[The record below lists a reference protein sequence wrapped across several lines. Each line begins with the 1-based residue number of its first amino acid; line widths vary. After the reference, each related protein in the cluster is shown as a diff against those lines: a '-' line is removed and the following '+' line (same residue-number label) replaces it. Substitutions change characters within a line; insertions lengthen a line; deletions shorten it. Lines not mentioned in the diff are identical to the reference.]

1 MSMWVE
7 RMGLGGVENF
17 IRSISQGLANT
28 VLGYFTHSKDSDEPD
43 IQELIASSLHDLYGE
58 AAPTAISQAG
68 ACLASEYRGNV
79 THFLTHF
86 FYPCLEVLDRI
97 KICQLSATRHAEDD
111 WPLGY
116 KGAVIV
122 HIYNTSDQE
131 QLAEGEFLFCV
142 CTQSRDCP
150 CLVLRYQGTDG
161 VHEYLVLES
170 EYREVFT
177 MDWVRKKPPK
187 TEDQDWPRVLRN
199 CLAIMEEKIQRL
211 RWEEVAGDMET
222 EDSGS
227 CASAS
232 KDSDISGSQEA
243 NPSSDSAV
251 VNDFSSASV
260 KDGGSSQSCSRHSS
274 SGSLSSNGYHTKR
287 DLDCPRVIMDLD
299 YDLLRSGVAIL
310 PGSRDVNGGAVVFIF
325 TGSMIWH
332 NRQVLSV
339 ELAKLLMYYHSVP
352 RPDAVRHGMTL
363 VADIRGSTS
372 SIINTLLESLYI
384 FQDNI
389 PDGMAVVHLMADR
402 STQSLVFKSPVYD
415 PHAGLKLDLI
425 LSQDLIHRFVALNQ
439 LPFALDGNFNY
450 SHDEWVRFRM
460 KLEPFLADCREVAKY
475 LVQVMQDLSSLEKLP
490 RTTHETSQLI
500 EQHEHLVK
508 KAFDDPR
515 LVVLQ
520 HDGETTMSSL
530 RRNASLSAHSDDYKC
545 AMETINTLFRQL
557 QDTMRKLVKMAETR
571 LNKLEQCLQLREFEE
586 ECTKLISWTSN
597 DGSHNIQRHACTA
610 DNLKAARIQQKDF
623 EKFYFSAMKH
633 IEKGNDMLEE
643 ASMLTQTGNE
653 VTGYKDLAR
662 MLKKHLQQFTSQL
675 EATRERIEGTAQCYH
690 LLDKS
695 YEWALEAMKYVA
707 SMRMEHCA
715 SPDGLDKLLKS
726 LDAYLKEHPPLTE
739 DAFLQM
745 INTAQKLHNDKL
757 LEQCRVAKARCEETY
772 QLLLLRQNT
781 LKRAKDQLVI
791 EQAVKSSSPKS
802 VLKQLEDNS
811 PVWEPQT
818 TSTPYRSSAPSHR
831 VHVLD
836 RRSESSNSCNVSLA
850 SSRNRTLDSDSESRD
865 KSVHSARNSETSA
878 SLPVSPTSDH
888 SSSDSGSVSDSKLL
902 LCRTIS
908 QPLQGP
914 GSTFSSHNR
923 PIKKMLKRASTAPNI
938 PPPINSTIY
947 EDAEHNAIR
956 DRRSG
961 KSISMITGSS
971 ESLPSMPEEDEDDLD
986 VGQGVE
992 VGSMR
997 KEWTPIPVN
1006 THLLRQTRGTPT
1018 GSMADLR
1025 LSEAEMKNRRT
1036 LSLIT
1041 SEMIQTE
1048 RDYVRALQFIIDN
1061 YIPELDREDVPQALR
1076 GKRNV
1081 IFGNIENIYQ
1091 FHNQHF
1097 LREVETCETN
1107 PFLIGQYF
1115 LRHETQFYLYALYN
1129 KNKPKSDSLMG
1140 EYGKYFFRQKQMHL
1154 GDKMDLASYLLKPVQ
1169 RMGKYALLLK
1179 QILKVCPET
1188 ELEYPD
1194 LKAAEEMVKFQLRHG
1209 NDLLA
1214 MDSLRE
1220 CDVNLQEQGRLL
1232 RQDEFLVWQGRKK
1245 SLRRVFL
1252 FEDLILFSKT
1262 KRGRQGHHDIYVY
1275 KYSFKTSDLGLTENY
1290 GDSGYKF
1297 EIWFRRR
1304 SLGENYILQAQS
1316 SDVKRA
1322 WVRDISKMLWK
1333 QAIKNREMATMGVG
1347 SKPCLDLKPSADNI
1361 QDRFINVALGSR
1373 GSRTRNSIAV
1383 SSFEHLRNGNKRPH
1397 SIISVSST
1405 SSSNSSH
1412 SSFGLFGSLN
1422 LAFDPLDSPRYQRR
1436 SVTFLSNE
1444 SGIGTDIS
1452 SGEADPGGGG
1462 GTEGGKPGPED
1473 LTPVSSARS
1482 YIDYMKS
1489 RVFKQNYE
1497 TVVTDV

>member
-43 IQELIASSLHDLYGE
+43 IQELIASSLHDLYGD
-58 AAPTAISQAG
+58 AAPTAIIQAG
-68 ACLASEYRGNV
+68 VCLASQYRGNV
-79 THFLTHF
+79 THFLSHF

-122 HIYNTSDQE
+122 HIYITSDQE
-131 QLAEGEFLFCV
+131 QLSEGEFLFCV

-170 EYREVFT
+170 EYRQVFT

-187 TEDQDWPRVLRN
+187 MEDQDWPRVLRN
-199 CLAIMEEKIQRL
+199 CLAMMEEKIQRL
-211 RWEEVAGDMET
+211 RWEDVAGDMET

-227 CASAS
+227 CASVS
-232 KDSDISGSQEA
+232 KGSDISGGQET
-243 NPSSDSAV
+243 NLSSDSAV
-251 VNDFSSASV
+251 ANDSPSASV

-287 DLDCPRVIMDLD
+287 DLDCPRIIMDLD

-310 PGSRDVNGGAVVFIF
+310 PGSRDVNGNAVVFIF

-339 ELAKLLMYYHSVP
+339 ELARLLMYYYSVP
-352 RPDAVRHGMTL
+352 RPAAVRHGMTL

-389 PDGMAVVHLMADR
+389 PDGMAMVHLMADK

-425 LSQDLIHRFVALNQ
+425 MSPDLIHRFVALNQ
-439 LPFALDGNFNY
+439 LPFALDGHFNY

-490 RTTHETSQLI
+490 RTTLATSQLI
-500 EQHEHLVK
+500 EQHEQMVK
-508 KAFDDPR
+508 QAFDDPR

-520 HDGETTMSSL
+520 QDGETTMSSL
-530 RRNASLSAHSDDYKC
+530 RRNSSLSAHSDDYKC
-545 AMETINTLFRQL
+545 AMETINSLFRQL
-557 QDTMRKLVKMAETR
+557 QDTMMKLVKMAETR

-597 DGSHNIQRHACTA
+597 DGSQNIQRHSCTA

-662 MLKKHLQQFTSQL
+662 MLKNHLHQFTSQL

-781 LKRAKDQLVI
+781 LKRAKDQLVK
-791 EQAVKSSSPKS
+791 EQTVKSASPKS
-802 VLKQLEDNS
+802 VLKPLEDTS
-811 PVWEPQT
+811 PEWEPQT
-818 TSTPYRSSAPSHR
+818 TSTPYRISAPGHR
-831 VHVLD
+831 VLD
-836 RRSESSNSCNVSLA
+836 KPSDSSSGSNVSL
-850 SSRNRTLDSDSESRD
+850 SPSRSRTLESQSEARD
-865 KSVHSARNSETSA
+865 KSVYCTRNGGTSA

-888 SSSDSGSVSDSKLL
+888 SSSDSGSASDSKLL

-947 EDAEHNAIR
+947 EDAEHKPIR
-956 DRRSG
+956 ERRSG
-961 KSISMITGSS
+961 KSVSMITGSS
-971 ESLPSMPEEDEDDLD
+971 ESLPSMPEEDEEDIDE
-986 VGQGVE
+986 GQGSE
-992 VGSMR
+992 LGSMR

-1025 LSEAEMKNRRT
+1025 LSEAEIKNRRT

-1091 FHNQHF
+1091 FHSQHF
-1097 LREVETCETN
+1097 LTELEMCETN

-1129 KNKPKSDSLMG
+1129 KNKPKSDNLMG
-1140 EYGKYFFRQKQMHL
+1140 EYGKHFFRNLTLHRSSLLSQLLTFDSSPFLTSHL
-1154 GDKMDLASYLLKPVQ
+1154 
-1169 RMGKYALLLK
+1169 
-1179 QILKVCPET
+1179 QIFLSFHLFRFSFLETFCKVDIYVNDSFHPCFLITIPQ
-1188 ELEYPD
+1188 
-1194 LKAAEEMVKFQLRHG
+1194 AAEEMVKFQLRHG

-1333 QAIKNREMATMGVG
+1333 QAIKNREVRLTEMATMGVG

-1462 GTEGGKPGPED
+1462 GTEGGGSQ
-1473 LTPVSSARS
+1473 VQR
-1482 YIDYMKS
+1482 I
-1489 RVFKQNYE
+1489 
-1497 TVVTDV
+1497 